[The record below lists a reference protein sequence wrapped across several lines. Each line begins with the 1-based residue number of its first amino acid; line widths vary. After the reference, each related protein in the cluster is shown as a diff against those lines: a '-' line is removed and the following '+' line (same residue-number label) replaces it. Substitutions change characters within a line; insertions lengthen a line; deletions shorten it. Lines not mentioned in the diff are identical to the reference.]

1 MSYVVPPRDFSV
13 TAAVFIYSACVAFSG
28 TILVLHLNYLWCYQ
42 PLLQQVLCTA
52 CLLCSSM
59 ALLVALRQPTLKQF
73 FSCVI
78 FYQLSCFLADACA
91 CDCTFLFFR
100 SVFYIF
106 IKTASIILSGWLLHA
121 CDARTLSYQT
131 STRGFYSVL
140 YFSFYYLVL
149 WGVAVMPCAATV
161 YFSGLFLIQTP
172 VSAAGFYIICC
183 TLVFNFI
190 ILVRCLTKLN
200 DMLCQQLGE
209 KKQAG
214 ATSATRVQ
222 KFYVSN
228 AVRNYTFVCSPTFWL
243 RRAVECNVFFLALSC
258 CLYFLCIAGW
268 VEFPFFWFLSIPG
281 MFFITFFWWLFL

>member
-1 MSYVVPPRDFSV
+1 MTREAALICLAFTVLIFFVGFFTLDDLTDARHQNDFVFCALGLLCGVTLFTCAWDLFSIALSWGILSFFTRRLLIYYTDDFSIHETFIRNLLRVTHVADWCLYGALIYIFFMSNTTIFFYTIHTAGYVCYLHHRAGVAVVCGVIIAVACFKNIYIFLMSYVVPPRDFSV

-106 IKTASIILSGWLLHA
+106 IKTASIILSG
-121 CDARTLSYQT
+121 
-131 STRGFYSVL
+131 
-140 YFSFYYLVL
+140 
-149 WGVAVMPCAATV
+149 
-161 YFSGLFLIQTP
+161 
-172 VSAAGFYIICC
+172 
-183 TLVFNFI
+183 
-190 ILVRCLTKLN
+190 
-200 DMLCQQLGE
+200 
-209 KKQAG
+209 
-214 ATSATRVQ
+214 
-222 KFYVSN
+222 
-228 AVRNYTFVCSPTFWL
+228 
-243 RRAVECNVFFLALSC
+243 
-258 CLYFLCIAGW
+258 
-268 VEFPFFWFLSIPG
+268 
-281 MFFITFFWWLFL
+281 